1 MAAELTTTV
10 LTVPDGAGDEVLE
23 ITGASANSYRLSGLA
38 VATGETYTLSV
49 WAMAAAAMTVEFR
62 VLGSVFTASVTTDWQ
77 KLVFTAE
84 SVSTDYVD
92 ISPGSDS
99 ALYLYKAMLQR
110 GQFDTDWK
118 PAPEDVDAA
127 LERQEASVNQTVS
140 EMSTSLTQTAEELV
154 LNATKSLVTQTE
166 FESYQEEVSS
176 SFTQQADSFELKI
189 TTSVGAV
196 EDKAD
201 ANAEQLSAITN
212 YIRYDAEG
220 SLILGSSAEN
230 ALKLQLRSDRISF
243 LSPSGDEIAYWDG
256 DTLHTGN
263 IHIDTTQRAQ
273 FGNFAFQPRSGGD
286 LVLLKVGG

>member
-62 VLGSVFTASVTTDWQ
+62 VLGSVFTASVTTAWQ

-273 FGNFAFQPRSGGD
+273 FGDFAFQPRSGGD

>member
-38 VATGETYTLSV
+38 VTTGETYTLSV

-62 VLGSVFTASVTTDWQ
+62 VLGSVFTASVTTAWQ